1 MGIGFEEVRK
11 GPEGKPI
18 EVIVKVGKQE
28 NIRVRS
34 GDHFGDCGD
43 LRVVPFSDVTQQETW
58 TIATKRR
65 GESGDTKGFGGQGV
79 GRQTD

>member
-11 GPEGKPI
+11 GPEGKAI

-28 NIRVRS
+28 NIRVRTR
-34 GDHFGDCGD
+34 DHIRDCDD
-43 LRVVPFSDVTQQETW
+43 LRVFSSADVTQQETW